1 MYSMKT
7 IFIVEDEESSA
18 NLAKIILEQEGYGV
32 IIASTGQEAI
42 DSLKGFQELPNLIL
56 LDILLPKVNGIEV
69 CKWIRSQ
76 PRFENIPIVIFTA
89 LVQEEDR
96 IEGLKAGA
104 NEYITKPFSIDKLL
118 DIIKEYIK

>member
-1 MYSMKT
+1 MKT